1 MHLLDFLYVKGTKN
15 DAPNVSDLAWQ
26 DPLDPSGSHK
36 TTPTGAV
43 NLRQ

>member
-1 MHLLDFLYVKGTKN
+1 MHLLDFLYVEGPKN
-15 DAPNVSDLAWQ
+15 NAPDVSDLAWQ
-26 DPLDPSGSHK
+26 EPLDPSGSRR